1 MPMPLPLPLLPCQGK
16 IDRKE
21 KKGFALTHPEVCRSL
36 RRAGT
41 WRSCPHSSSDCTT
54 SADVVVEVL
63 VADRDP
69 HLGKDDVVG
78 VDDEVDVVDGREQAC
93 GLATDLQERWNPES
107 LESAPLR

>member
-41 WRSCPHSSSDCTT
+41 

-78 VDDEVDVVDGREQAC
+78 ADDEADVVDGREQAC